1 MGTSKTDQGVGRPR
15 ENRFPGLRRALGW
28 VLLWSAVTLSGFGV
42 GQALAQNVENV
53 EEVIAGTYNI
63 DELKRLL
70 EIAEESG
77 FTEEHLR
84 NVTVEDEQ
92 GNVINAWTF
101 IRDYEKK
108 KKEEEARLA
117 AERAKKYLTPHDIM
131 AELDGKQPHDIEDL
145 RDNLLWVE

>member
-1 MGTSKTDQGVGRPR
+1 MGTSTADQGRSRPR
-15 ENRFPGLRRALGW
+15 KTRFPGIRRALGW
-28 VLLWSAVTLSGFGV
+28 VLLWSAVTLCGFGA
-42 GQALAQNVENV
+42 GQALAQQA

-77 FTEEHLR
+77 FTEEQLR

>member
-1 MGTSKTDQGVGRPR
+1 MGTSKADQGASRPR

-28 VLLWSAVTLSGFGV
+28 VFLWSAMTFFGFGAN
-42 GQALAQNVENV
+42 QALAQYGEKVEK
-53 EEVIAGTYNI
+53 EIAGTYNI
-63 DELKRLL
+63 EELKRLL

-77 FTEEHLR
+77 FTEEQLR
-84 NVTVEDEQ
+84 KVTVEDER

-108 KKEEEARLA
+108 KKAEEARLA
-117 AERAKKYLTPHDIM
+117 AERAKKYLTPQDIM
-131 AELDGKQPHDIEDL
+131 AELDGKQPQDIENL